1 MTPMQRRA
9 ARVLV
14 VAALVLGACGE
25 AGPLD
30 GVGDL
35 SSDWVRG
42 DETTTTTIEVQPA
55 GIGFEA
61 LVGATDVLWFNDD
74 IEGQATGSPAAVVV
88 AVWDRRLGSRFVQA
102 SRTEIATALP
112 TVEFPELVPSGVR
125 WVTSQLVYDE
135 DAGDLDGDTAAAFGL
150 WQAEPYTLS
159 EAQVAVL
166 RIGFAPPETGPGT
179 SDIVPFIVS
188 DGVSLVWTDAGLRYE
203 LFCRSTIS
211 EELCTEVAESSTLL
225 SGLLPGTGPGA

>member
-1 MTPMQRRA
+1 MMPILRRA
-9 ARVLV
+9 I
-14 VAALVLGACGE
+14 LVLSLSAFVLSACGE

-42 DETTTTTIEVQPA
+42 DETTTTTIEIQPA

-61 LVGATDVLWFNDD
+61 LVRATDVLWFNDD
-74 IEGQATGSPAAVVV
+74 LEGQATGSPAVVV
-88 AVWDRRLGSRFVQA
+88 TAVWERRLGSRFVQA
-102 SRTEIATALP
+102 SRSEIATALP
-112 TVEFPELVPSGVR
+112 TVQFPESVPSSVR

-135 DAGDLDGDTAAAFGL
+135 DSGDLDADTAVAFGL

-166 RIGFAPPETGPGT
+166 RIGVAPPETGPGT

-203 LFCRSTIS
+203 LFCRSTVS
-211 EELCTEVAESSTLL
+211 EELCTEAAESSTLL

>member
-1 MTPMQRRA
+1 MMPILRRA
-9 ARVLV
+9 I
-14 VAALVLGACGE
+14 LVLSLSAFGLTACGE

-30 GVGDL
+30 GVGEL
-35 SSDWVRG
+35 SSDWIRG
-42 DETTTTTIEVQPA
+42 DETTTTTIEIQPA

-61 LVGATDVLWFNDD
+61 LVRATDVLWFNDD
-74 IEGQATGSPAAVVV
+74 IEGQATGSPAVVV
-88 AVWDRRLGSRFVQA
+88 TAVWDRRLGSRFVQA
-102 SRTEIATALP
+102 SRAEIATALP
-112 TVEFPELVPSGVR
+112 TVRFPESVPSSVR

-135 DAGDLDGDTAAAFGL
+135 DAGDLDVDTVVAFGL

-166 RIGFAPPETGPGT
+166 RIGVAPPETGPGR

-203 LFCRSTIS
+203 LFCRSTVS

-225 SGLLPGTGPGA
+225 SGLLPATGPGA

>member
-1 MTPMQRRA
+1 MMPILRRA
-9 ARVLV
+9 I
-14 VAALVLGACGE
+14 LVLSLLAFVLTACGE

-30 GVGDL
+30 GVGEL
-35 SSDWVRG
+35 SSDWIRD
-42 DETTTTTIEVQPA
+42 DETTTTTIEIQPA

-61 LVGATDVLWFNDD
+61 LVRATDVLWFNDD
-74 IEGQATGSPAAVVV
+74 IEGQATGSPAVVV
-88 AVWDRRLGSRFVQA
+88 TAVWDRRLGSRFVQA
-102 SRTEIATALP
+102 SRAEIATALP
-112 TVEFPELVPSGVR
+112 TVQFPESVPSSVR

-135 DAGDLDGDTAAAFGL
+135 DAGDLDVDTAVAFGL

-166 RIGFAPPETGPGT
+166 RIGVAPPETGPGK

-203 LFCRSTIS
+203 LFCRSTVS

-225 SGLLPGTGPGA
+225 SGLLPGRGPGA